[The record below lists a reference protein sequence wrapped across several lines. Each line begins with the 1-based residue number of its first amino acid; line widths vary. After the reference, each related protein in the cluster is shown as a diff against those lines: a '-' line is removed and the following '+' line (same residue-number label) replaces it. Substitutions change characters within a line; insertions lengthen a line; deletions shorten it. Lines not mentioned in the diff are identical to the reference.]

1 MDIALELNCSRCKSK
16 YTTGGG
22 GYGMCSSCSHD
33 ELVKMPEW
41 IAFCEAIGFNPNARK
56 VSDLWNAPGNTMG
69 VANRDNRADR
79 GSSSSKVRR
88 KTRQN
93 SSDNRRKKKDEQ
105 KEQEET

>member
-1 MDIALELNCSRCKSK
+1 MDITLELNCSRCKSK

-56 VSDLWNAPGNTMG
+56 VSDLWNDGTIVGDLGNNSGTDI
-69 VANRDNRADR
+69 ASNRNM
-79 GSSSSKVRR
+79 VRR
-88 KTRQN
+88 KARQN
-93 SSDNRRKKKDEQ
+93 SANNRRKKKDEQ
-105 KEQEET
+105 KKQEET